1 MLTIELTE
9 TIAAPLPR
17 AWALVS
23 DPLQQH
29 RFTAYEVNRV
39 HQINACDLGPEF
51 QWSEQGVLMGRRYE
65 CECGVFGWEPPN
77 WFCFGT
83 RNLFHVSFEL
93 DPVEEGTRLLYR
105 VELPQTPDTR
115 RDAFD
120 ELCRKTVN
128 RLKQLLEN
136 EPHNEPHNEPPAG

>member
-9 TIAAPLPR
+9 TISAPLQS

-23 DPLQQH
+23 DPHQQH
-29 RFTAYEVNRV
+29 RFTAYEVNHV
-39 HQINACDLGPEF
+39 HQTNASDLGSEF
-51 QWSEQGVLMGRRYE
+51 KWSEHGVLLGQRYE

-93 DPVEEGTRLLYR
+93 DLIEEGTRLRYR
-105 VELPQTPDTR
+105 VELPQTPEGR
-115 RDAFD
+115 REAFD
-120 ELCRKTVN
+120 ELCRKTVD
-128 RLKQLLEN
+128 RLKQVLESV
-136 EPHNEPHNEPPAG
+136 PHAE